1 MSTEIQAPAHTVV
14 VREIIPDDAA
24 AYVQL
29 RLQIDRECR
38 FMAFQADA
46 GLLSLKR
53 LRGRLALMLST
64 DNQTIFVADAAGEL
78 IGFLCA
84 TGGVYRHDHHN
95 VQIVIGVREAFTCRG
110 VGTRLMQACE
120 QWAREQQLYR
130 LELNV
135 ATHNQVAI
143 ALYKKFGFEVER
155 LAKAMLRIDDEYVDL
170 YTMSKVLS

>member
-1 MSTEIQAPAHTVV
+1 MLNEFHLLPDVK
-14 VREIIPDDAA
+14 VREITPDDAA
-24 AYVQL
+24 AYLQL

-38 FMAFQADA
+38 FMSFQADA
-46 GLLSLKR
+46 GTLSLKH
-53 LRGRLALMLST
+53 LRGRLTLMLST
-64 DNQTIFVADAAGEL
+64 DNQTIFVAEKAGEL

-95 VQIVIGVREAFTCRG
+95 VQIVIGVRETFTRRG

-120 QWAREQQLYR
+120 QWARTRGLYR
-130 LELNV
+130 LELSV
-135 ATHNQVAI
+135 ATHNQAAM
-143 ALYKKFGFEVER
+143 ALYKKFDFEIEG